1 MRIRLVNSAV
11 GGGNKEQFTVSFI
24 VNDSIAIDAGCI
36 GFLAPIEEQ
45 KCIKHVFL
53 SHSHIDHIGSLPI
66 FLDNVYEQGPQCPVV
81 YGNRAVL
88 NCIRDHFFN
97 DTVWPDLERVSHD
110 ESPFLRMV
118 TLEPE
123 RPIEIDGLT
132 ITPVPLSHV
141 VPTMGFVLDD
151 GDAAV
156 AIVCDTC
163 STEEIWSVINTTED
177 LQAVFLEASFPGFMK
192 WLADKSMHLTPE
204 MLKSETKKLK
214 KNVRIIAVHIKA
226 AFRDA
231 IIEEL
236 DELGLSNLE
245 IGQAD
250 RVYEI

>member
-11 GGGNKEQFTVSFI
+11 GGGSKEQFTVSFI

-81 YGNRAVL
+81 YGSQDVL

-123 RPIEIDGLT
+123 RPIEIGELT

-214 KNVRIIAVHIKA
+214 KNVRIIAIHIKA